1 LSWPVS
7 LVISAVVRGFTLKG
21 YTWCMECPGFGFDG
35 YDGYD
40 VIGMWWWL
48 PVRGGPRDIGGRCLL

>member
-1 LSWPVS
+1 
-7 LVISAVVRGFTLKG
+7 
-21 YTWCMECPGFGFDG
+21 MECTRFG

-48 PVRGGPRDIGGRCLL
+48 LVRGGPRDIGGRCLL